1 MNDEKNCKSIKMG
14 INVTT
19 DTIVKINTLSNISEL
34 YISGVTAMKDINHG
48 FVRVTLVDDYNV
60 EYLVYELYP
69 LLADST
75 ILFVRQIGIE
85 TKSLDNVNIRT
96 LKIEVADATFCLDSI
111 YYTNTSMV
119 KKRNREES
127 VNIQDKQRRYIIDR
141 LNTNL
146 RARHIPW
153 EAGLTSVA
161 RMTYD
166 EKKALF
172 GGKMPNLGG
181 FEYYVGGIFV
191 MPDKN
196 ESKDITKASLNST
209 LDPYVQEW
217 DWRNQHGKKDIGI
230 LYQSIL

>member
-1 MNDEKNCKSIKMG
+1 
-14 INVTT
+14 
-19 DTIVKINTLSNISEL
+19 
-34 YISGVTAMKDINHG
+34 
-48 FVRVTLVDDYNV
+48 
-60 EYLVYELYP
+60 
-69 LLADST
+69 
-75 ILFVRQIGIE
+75 
-85 TKSLDNVNIRT
+85 
-96 LKIEVADATFCLDSI
+96 
-111 YYTNTSMV
+111 MV

-217 DWRNQHGKKDIGI
+217 DWRNQHGKNWISPVKDQGSCGSCWAFATIGTLESYI
-230 LYQSIL
+230 NLYYNRLLNYNLSEQELVSCSTSNGCGGGSIENALTYIEQNGIVLESCFSYSATNGTCSDKCTNPDEIISLLGNNSVQGLPETVVEI